1 MLSRI
6 ADSLFWMNRY
16 MERADGLLRTL
27 RTGYISS
34 FDASK
39 EKPFDWQEKLDVFS
53 AGHEGKPYQA
63 TGSSP
68 MNDVMKYMLFDTQ
81 ETNSLKVMVTRAREN
96 ARGAQDHI
104 TKEVWEAVN
113 KVYHRINEA
122 NVDEMLADGGHVPLL
137 DNLIDD
143 SLLYYGVTDITM
155 PRSMGWHFMNLGRY
169 TERCLQTLGLMEA
182 RFSRMEYDISSTHHI
197 LYWRNLLLC
206 LSGYELYLKLY
217 RTGNP
222 TENIM
227 DMVFFNVQF
236 PRSIFYSVKRIGHY
250 LEKIFAENSDIQ
262 ADEMKRRM
270 GKLYGTIAYA
280 SQEDIAEQ
288 GLKDFIQSIKQQ
300 VGELQHLVG
309 QTFFSYY

>member
-16 MERADGLLRTL
+16 MERTDGLLRTL

-53 AGHEGKPYQA
+53 VGHEEKPYQA
-63 TGSSP
+63 EKGK
-68 MNDVMKYMLFDTQ
+68 MNDVMKYMLFNM
-81 ETNSLKVMVTRAREN
+81 EEANSLKVLVTRAREN

-122 NVDEMLADGGHVPLL
+122 NADEITADGGQVPLL
-137 DNLIDD
+137 DDLIDD

-169 TERCLQTLGLMEA
+169 MERCLQTLELMDA
-182 RFSRMEYDISSTHHI
+182 RFSRMDYDISSTHHI

-222 TENIM
+222 TENII
-227 DMVFFNVQF
+227 DMVFFNTQF

-250 LEKIFAENSDIQ
+250 VEKILEENSDIL
-262 ADEMKRRM
+262 AGEMKRCM
-270 GKLYGTIAYA
+270 GKLYATIAYS
-280 SQEDIAEQ
+280 SQEDLVKE
-288 GLKDFIQSIKQQ
+288 GLKSYIHTIKQQ
-300 VGELQHLVG
+300 VGELQQLVG
-309 QTFFSYY
+309 HTFFSYY